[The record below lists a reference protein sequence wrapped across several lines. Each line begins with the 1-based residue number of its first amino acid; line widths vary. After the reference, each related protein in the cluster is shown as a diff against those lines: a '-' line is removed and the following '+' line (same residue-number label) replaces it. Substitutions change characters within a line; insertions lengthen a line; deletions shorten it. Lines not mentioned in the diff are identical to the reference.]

1 MRSFTYQLP
10 DEAAFMQTLFSY
22 IQFLDE
28 EHHENLS
35 ELLEGASCYFE
46 PTKTPTLERN
56 NELECVFRVE
66 VLMNNLPYF
75 SYIPPY
81 YDHLIN
87 IANSLLSPTI
97 GYHLKLNLVPKV
109 MPLIEDPLSSQ
120 VSEIISESKSD
131 FFKNTI
137 GLLKINGKEM
147 AEVYLAM
154 YYIEIS
160 LRNFIDKIFKKTYGD
175 TYQLSDRIS
184 ASVNQLVTSRKQKDE
199 KNQWLDKRGDSDL
212 SYTDFSDIHN
222 IISRNWDCFK
232 DYFPDQNWIIGK
244 LDELSMIRNLVA
256 HNSYV
261 SLSGRR
267 AVITYCDLIINQI
280 SNGESQ

>member
-1 MRSFTYQLP
+1 MSSFTYQLP

-22 IQFLDE
+22 IQFLDD
-28 EHHENLS
+28 EHQENLS

-75 SYIPPY
+75 SYIDPY
-81 YDHLIN
+81 YQKLTYV
-87 IANSLLSPTI
+87 ANKLLSPSI
-97 GYHLKLNLVPKV
+97 GYHLKLDLVPKV